1 MVPINNRRTED
12 DFDNG
17 TGIDAAIDVMSLG
30 PSGKADM
37 FPEKRQKAL
46 YNAYYERMLPVIKEE
61 QPGLRLTQYQD
72 RIFNMWKTAP
82 ENPMAGKR

>member
-1 MVPINNRRTED
+1 MVPINNRLEED

-17 TGIDAAIDVMSLG
+17 TGIDAAIDVLAIS
-30 PSGKADM
+30 PGKADM

-46 YNAYYERMLPVIKEE
+46 YNAYYERMLPVIKAE
-61 QPGLRLTQYQD
+61 QPGMRLTQYQE